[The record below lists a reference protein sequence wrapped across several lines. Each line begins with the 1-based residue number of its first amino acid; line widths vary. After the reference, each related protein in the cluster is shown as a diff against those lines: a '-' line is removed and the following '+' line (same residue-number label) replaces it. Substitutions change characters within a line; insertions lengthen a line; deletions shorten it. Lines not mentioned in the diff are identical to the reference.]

1 MYVQWVRH
9 MLQTVKEAYIE
20 AKMEELHGKE
30 YCLKMTVQAV

>member
-1 MYVQWVRH
+1 MFVQWVRLI
-9 MLQTVKEAYIE
+9 LQTVKEVYIA